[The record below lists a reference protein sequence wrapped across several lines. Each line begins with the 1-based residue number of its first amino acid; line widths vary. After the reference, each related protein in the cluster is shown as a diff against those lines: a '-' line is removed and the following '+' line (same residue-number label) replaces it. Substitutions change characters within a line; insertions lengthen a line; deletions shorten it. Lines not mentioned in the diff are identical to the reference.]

1 MEELGKY
8 ESIQDRI
15 KRLTKNQN
23 QTTAIAINEQQPSY
37 MTKFKDLE
45 DSRKQN
51 IPQFTLSKKRQSSN
65 TDYKALLA
73 SLSPKASN

>member
-23 QTTAIAINEQQPSY
+23 SISGLPVNNQDSATLS
-37 MTKFKDLE
+37 KFRETE
-45 DSRKQN
+45 DSRK
-51 IPQFTLSKKRQSSN
+51 
-65 TDYKALLA
+65 
-73 SLSPKASN
+73 

>member
-23 QTTAIAINEQQPSY
+23 QTTAIAINEQ
-37 MTKFKDLE
+37 
-45 DSRKQN
+45 
-51 IPQFTLSKKRQSSN
+51 
-65 TDYKALLA
+65 
-73 SLSPKASN
+73 

>member
-37 MTKFKDLE
+37 MTKFKDTE

-51 IPQFTLSKKRQSSN
+51 IPQFTLSKKR
-65 TDYKALLA
+65 
-73 SLSPKASN
+73 